1 MIKVLLADDNE
12 TVRAAIKNLL
22 SSEPQIQLVGE
33 ATTFDETLRMA
44 SDVKPDIVL
53 LDLHMRGEENLDASL
68 VKSRLHACAQH
79 VLIIS
84 IWNDDKAKALADEYG
99 ATALLDKIHLGKQ
112 LVPAILNC
120 SCSSGPD
127 EVPIMVPTYHIFSG
141 LVDRDAT

>member
-53 LDLHMRGEENLDASL
+53 LDLHMPGEENLDASL

-84 IWNDDKAKALADEYG
+84 IWNDDKAKTLADEYG
-99 ATALLDKIHLGKQ
+99 ASALLDKIDLGTK
-112 LVPAILNC
+112 LLPAILK
-120 SCSSGPD
+120 
-127 EVPIMVPTYHIFSG
+127 FSR
-141 LVDRDAT
+141 V